1 MPHSAYKI
9 PISVLVIIH
18 TPQLDVLLME
28 RADHTGFWQSVTGS
42 LDDLNEPLALAAA
55 REVKEETGID
65 ITSPFQFQFKS
76 KTRRLASGNETVH
89 TIRREAAQGCQQSY
103 TNEIELESEQFV
115 LRDWQTSIQYSIYPE
130 WRHRYRPDISINT
143 EHWFSLEVPYAV
155 DVTLAPREH
164 LQAIWLPYQQAIDKC
179 FSPSNQAAL
188 AELPQR
194 IMSANPLT

>member
-1 MPHSAYKI
+1 MSHSAYKI

-28 RADHTGFWQSVTGS
+28 RADRAGFWQSVTGS

-65 ITSPFQFQFKS
+65 ITVPFQFQFKS
-76 KTRRLASGNETVH
+76 RTRRQASGDETVH
-89 TIRREAAQGCQQSY
+89 TVRQGAVQRCRQSY
-103 TNEIELESEQFV
+103 TNEMELESEQFI
-115 LRDWQTSIQYSIYPE
+115 LRDWHTSTQYSIYPE

-143 EHWFSLEVPYAV
+143 EHWFSLEIPHTI
-155 DVTLAPREH
+155 DITLAPNEH
-164 LQAIWLPYQQAIDKC
+164 VQAMWLPYQQAIDKC

-188 AELPQR
+188 TELPQR
-194 IMSANPLT
+194 IKSP

>member
-28 RADHTGFWQSVTGS
+28 RADRAGFWQSVTGS

-65 ITSPFQFQFKS
+65 ITSPFQFQFKN
-76 KTRRLASGNETVH
+76 RMRGQASGDETVGS
-89 TIRREAAQGCQQSY
+89 AQGYRQSY
-103 TNEIELESEQFV
+103 TSEMELASEQFI
-115 LRDWQTSIQYSIYPE
+115 LRDWHTSTQYSIYPE

-143 EHWFSLEVPYAV
+143 EHWFSLEVPCV
-155 DVTLAPREH
+155 TEITLAPNEH
-164 LQAIWLPYQQAIDKC
+164 VQAMWLPYQQAIDKG

-188 AELPQR
+188 TELPQR
-194 IMSANPLT
+194 IK